1 MVLDAEKQINKVAQ
15 IQEINGNVVF
25 GLKDD
30 SIIKINEISVKM
42 TIEKDNISQKKNLN
56 EDKIWVNENIKMNVV
71 KIIDD
76 KVKNDRKSNFIK
88 SINIIGIM
96 IFIKR

>member
-42 TIEKDNISQKKNLN
+42 TIEKDNIS
-56 EDKIWVNENIKMNVV
+56 
-71 KIIDD
+71 
-76 KVKNDRKSNFIK
+76 
-88 SINIIGIM
+88 
-96 IFIKR
+96 

>member
-1 MVLDAEKQINKVAQ
+1 M
-15 IQEINGNVVF
+15 
-25 GLKDD
+25 
-30 SIIKINEISVKM
+30 
-42 TIEKDNISQKKNLN
+42 
-56 EDKIWVNENIKMNVV
+56 NENIKMNVV